1 MQIVVSTL
9 LLLASCGLTAA
20 EGQLSRFTS
29 NLAYR
34 SPSLNHQALEVNLV
48 DVDAKH
54 AKLRKRNNG
63 GDNYWQGNVSFPYG
77 IASGVSNIAHISCMN
92 LTRSRILLTMSVYP
106 FWVARSVS

>member
-9 LLLASCGLTAA
+9 VLLASCGLAAA
-20 EGQLSRFTS
+20 EGQPSRFTS

-34 SPSLNHQALEVNLV
+34 SPSLNHQALEVNLA

-63 GDNYWQGNVSFPYG
+63 GDSYWQGNVSFPYG
-77 IASGVSNIAHISCMN
+77 TASGVSSVAQMSCIH
-92 LTRSRILLTMSVYP
+92 LIRSRILLTMSVYQL
-106 FWVARSVS
+106 